1 MYELMQN
8 LLTGSVERIKQST
21 RSCPFRGKEVHLGFS
36 YWFTISSVGLKV
48 CSLQNRE
55 KERRIG
61 WSIGRGDEIEIKR
74 GLQVVARS
82 EA

>member
-8 LLTGSVERIKQST
+8 LLIGSVERIKQST

-61 WSIGRGDEIEIKR
+61 RSIILVGEMK
-74 GLQVVARS
+74 LK
-82 EA
+82 